1 MFTFV
6 QKRPPTRQDAKAAKA
21 VPAPQLQPAAHAAER
36 PGEALRNDARRYFE
50 PRFGFDFSQV
60 RIHADGEAAS
70 SARAIQ
76 ARAYTLGRDIVFGA
90 GEYMPST
97 TEGRRLIA
105 HELAHVVQQQ
115 AGSAVRASAAT
126 IRRTPKKPTP
136 HAVTQDDVVQNM
148 TDMGG
153 PYEDTAAWEKSMQP
167 TTFLGHDIGNGVR
180 AEFKAMLA
188 TAESKVKAE
197 FKKSGNTP
205 ASGFGIKNIG
215 GYRRGIHPHAA
226 GVAIDID
233 GNDNPYILHEGV
245 PNSRMNDDP
254 NVVPEDEKKSKHPD
268 PIRLLQS
275 ELQPVYQRIAQFI
288 LNAPIDGEQSV
299 IPRLIT
305 TGDTLPKGTKA
316 SRRDRVA
323 QYYDRLTQ
331 ESDAM
336 KRYFALMTDDVALK
350 SFLSGE
356 WTKLHPGE
364 KAPAP
369 DDVKKQMWQ
378 DYAVLGG
385 AIPSGGLPGSPDF
398 KLRPESNRPFHPAG
412 QAQRDPASGY
422 LTIPREVV
430 QGLGQV
436 VPRWGAI
443 DFSPQSGDVMHF
455 DDKDG
460 LGKPFLVGLAK
471 AADIA
476 KADFAKAKAE
486 YDDAVKAE
494 KTAPGTGSAS
504 GSGRPPQ
511 QQPQQGSGSA
521 APVPQRK
528 AVSGAPNIGALDD
541 PLEQEA
547 DAIAERIMRMEQPS
561 PASIPSL
568 GQARLL
574 APASSDS
581 AGVVRRARTNVQP
594 EDVSAEMVG
603 RTFRLRKPFTDG
615 ATSAPK
621 DEIVTVTSWDNDS
634 NEVLVTSPSVK
645 GPYKVPKFLL
655 EPERTVARGVAP
667 YGVGLGKVETGVERG
682 AAAVAAFEKTEA
694 DYKTPK
700 GKASFNRDLNDLWV
714 AQTSRE
720 RVLNK
725 RLVQATMLNR
735 FDSSILKWVD
745 FYNAQFGFKGKDALD
760 PNLIKAIAYEES
772 GMGTSVDVDDGSLAI
787 LVMNRFNILQAID
800 TLAEE
805 QVPIMREIMPDLIA
819 KHHLDDV
826 VNDWKQKENEL
837 DELRKKKS
845 RHALSAAETTRFAE
859 LTELSAPG
867 DNWQTFFLRSSNFTS
882 ALQEFLTA
890 TSGGKPRSEDY
901 DFWVRTGVRAV
912 FEKHRHHKD
921 WLDAARAFNGGGSGA
936 RSYRKSV
943 GGRMQEAMQA
953 EKDKKEYVPHG
964 PDL

>member
-1 MFTFV
+1 MFTFA
-6 QKRPPTRQDAKAAKA
+6 QKRPPTRQAGTAAKA
-21 VPAPQLQPAAHAAER
+21 SPAPRVEPAAQTVKR
-36 PGEALRNDARRYFE
+36 QGEPLSNDARSYFE
-50 PRFGFDFSQV
+50 PRFGYDFSKL
-60 RIHADGEAAS
+60 RIHADGEAAR
-70 SARAIQ
+70 SASGIQ

-90 GEYMPST
+90 GEYSPST

-115 AGSAVRASAAT
+115 GGSAGRASAAT
-126 IRRTPKKPTP
+126 IRRTPAKPTP
-136 HAVTQDDVVQNM
+136 HVVTQDDVVQNM
-148 TDMGG
+148 SDMGG
-153 PYEDTAAWEKSMQP
+153 PYKDTAAWEKSMQA
-167 TTFLGHDIGNGVR
+167 TTFLGHDISNGVR
-180 AEFKAMLA
+180 AEFKAMLT
-188 TAESKVKAE
+188 TAETKVKAE

-205 ASGFGIKNIG
+205 PSGFGIKGIG

-245 PNSRMNDDP
+245 PNKSMNDDP
-254 NVVPEDEKKSKHPD
+254 NVVPEAEKKSKHPD
-268 PIRLLQS
+268 PIRLLQA
-275 ELQPVYQRIAQFI
+275 ELQPVYNRIAQFI
-288 LNAPIDGEQSV
+288 LNTPIDGEQSV

-305 TGDTLPKGTKA
+305 TSDTLPKGGKA
-316 SRRDRVA
+316 SKRDRVA
-323 QYYDRLTQ
+323 QYYDRLTL

-336 KRYFALMTDDVALK
+336 KRYFALMTDDAALK

-364 KAPAP
+364 KAPSS

-385 AIPSGGLPGSPDF
+385 AIPGGAPPGSPDF
-398 KLRPESNRPFHPAG
+398 KLRPDGNRPFHPKD
-412 QAQRDPASGY
+412 QAQRDPASGF

-430 QGLGQV
+430 LGLGQV

-443 DFSPQSGDVMHF
+443 DFGPQSGDVMHF

-460 LGKPFLVGLAK
+460 LGKPFLDGLAK
-471 AADIA
+471 AADIS

-486 YDDAVKAE
+486 YDDALKAE
-494 KTAPGTGSAS
+494 KTTPGTGSGS
-504 GSGRPPQ
+504 GSGTPPQ
-511 QQPQQGSGSA
+511 QQGSGSA
-521 APVPQRK
+521 APIPQRK
-528 AVSGAPNIGALDD
+528 VVPGAVNIGAVDD
-541 PLEQEA
+541 PLEHEA

-568 GQARLL
+568 GHAYLS
-574 APASSDS
+574 APVSSDS
-581 AGVVRRARTNVQP
+581 AGTVRRARTNVQP

-603 RTFRLRKPFTDG
+603 RTFRLRESFTDG
-615 ATSAPK
+615 TASAPK

-634 NEVLVTSPSVK
+634 STVVVTSPSVK

-655 EPERTVARGVAP
+655 EPERTVAKGVAP
-667 YGVGLGKVETGVERG
+667 YGVGLGKVETSVERG
-682 AAAVAAFEKTEA
+682 SADVAAFQKTEA
-694 DYKTPK
+694 DFKTPK
-700 GKASFNRDLNDLWV
+700 GKASFDRDLNDLHV
-714 AQTSRE
+714 RQAGRE

-725 RLVQATMLNR
+725 RLIQATMLNR

-745 FYNAQFGFKGKDALD
+745 FYNTQFGFKGKDALD

-772 GMGTSVDVDDGSLAI
+772 GMGTSVEADDGSLASLI
-787 LVMNRFNILQAID
+787 VNRFNILQAID

-845 RHALSAAETTRFAE
+845 HHALSAVETTRFVE

-867 DNWQTFFLRSSNFTS
+867 DNWQTFFLRSTDFTS

-890 TSGGKPRSEDY
+890 TSGGKQRSEDY
-901 DFWVRTGVRAV
+901 DFWIRAGVRAV

-921 WLDAARAFNGGGSGA
+921 WLGAARAFNGGGSRA
-936 RSYRKSV
+936 KNYRKSV
-943 GGRMQEAMQA
+943 GGRMQGATKA